1 MFLYPE
7 LFTPASIGKLMV
19 KNRIIMAPMFVGLG
33 NSNGEVSDRLIDYYE
48 ARARGG
54 AGLIIVEASCV
65 DDPAGRDGYNEL
77 SIDHPRYISG
87 LARLSRAIKAHACR
101 AFIQLLHVGRQTSS
115 LITGV
120 QPVAPSPLACPT
132 IKEIPH
138 ELNIDEIRA
147 IERKFIMAARYAHR
161 AGFEGVE
168 IHAAHGYLINQFL
181 SAYSNIREDEYGGSP
196 DKRMKFL
203 LNIVRGIKDEVPE
216 LALSVRLSIDDFVS
230 GGLTPGESVEIAL
243 ILEKCGVDLIHCS
256 CGTYQSGL
264 KSIEPSSYPEGWRS
278 YLAAEVKR
286 NVKIPVVSGGVI
298 RSPEIAY
305 ELIRS
310 QQADFVFVG
319 RSLIADSEWVNKAR
333 EGQAEDIRPCI
344 MCNNCI
350 ENSFKGVATDCTV
363 NPWVGRE
370 RLHCPSTSNSKNTR
384 VVVVGSGP
392 AGMQAALSCQRLGL
406 QATLLEKEAELGG
419 MLNIAAIPPFK
430 QRIALL
436 RDYLIKRLKE
446 NRVEIMLNK
455 YCNAEELKS
464 IPSDYLVMATG
475 SKALLPRIDGWDDK
489 FCWSLRD
496 ILNRKIELQNKR
508 VVIIG
513 GGRSG
518 CELADFLLIN
528 RNRIAI
534 VEAREILA
542 AGMEK
547 KNRRDMMDRLQN
559 GGVIKKTSSQAVQ
572 IKPGQVEIE
581 NQNGTPEILAADYIV
596 MAAGFIPDNE
606 LYLSNQEQ
614 GKPVYLIGDAYG
626 IGGIK
631 QALLQ
636 GEMLAQ
642 SIARISC
649 KE

>member
-1 MFLYPE
+1 
-7 LFTPASIGKLMV
+7 
-19 KNRIIMAPMFVGLG
+19 
-33 NSNGEVSDRLIDYYE
+33 
-48 ARARGG
+48 
-54 AGLIIVEASCV
+54 
-65 DDPAGRDGYNEL
+65 
-77 SIDHPRYISG
+77 
-87 LARLSRAIKAHACR
+87 
-101 AFIQLLHVGRQTSS
+101 
-115 LITGV
+115 
-120 QPVAPSPLACPT
+120 
-132 IKEIPH
+132 
-138 ELNIDEIRA
+138 
-147 IERKFIMAARYAHR
+147 
-161 AGFEGVE
+161 
-168 IHAAHGYLINQFL
+168 
-181 SAYSNIREDEYGGSP
+181 
-196 DKRMKFL
+196 
-203 LNIVRGIKDEVPE
+203 
-216 LALSVRLSIDDFVS
+216 
-230 GGLTPGESVEIAL
+230 
-243 ILEKCGVDLIHCS
+243 
-256 CGTYQSGL
+256 
-264 KSIEPSSYPEGWRS
+264 
-278 YLAAEVKR
+278 
-286 NVKIPVVSGGVI
+286 IPVVSGGVI

-384 VVVVGSGP
+384 VVIVGSGP

-446 NRVEIMLNK
+446 NRVEIILNK

-464 IPSDYLVMATG
+464 IPSDYLVVATG

-528 RNRIAI
+528 RNRITI